1 MITLNIIVK
10 EFIYEKERLELKLR
24 RKYVLDLLNE
34 LQHFAK
40 IKLRNF
46 LNFQEKGSQ
55 IYANESSK
63 TTKTLRKLKVRV
75 HVSFPMSGLEFFNV
89 IG

>member
-24 RKYVLDLLNE
+24 RKYVLNLLNE
-34 LQHFAK
+34 PQHFSK
-40 IKLRNF
+40 IKLRN
-46 LNFQEKGSQ
+46 LNFQAKGQQ

>member
-24 RKYVLDLLNE
+24 RKYVLNLLNE
-34 LQHFAK
+34 PHFAK

-46 LNFQEKGSQ
+46 LNFQAKG
-55 IYANESSK
+55 
-63 TTKTLRKLKVRV
+63 
-75 HVSFPMSGLEFFNV
+75 
-89 IG
+89 

>member
-34 LQHFAK
+34 PQHFAK

-46 LNFQEKGSQ
+46 LNFQAKRAQ
-55 IYANESSK
+55 K
-63 TTKTLRKLKVRV
+63 QPKLRAKCPRQFSNVRV
-75 HVSFPMSGLEFFNV
+75 RVL
-89 IG
+89 